1 MRHLREILGLQKYAI
16 RVDGYYRDSLAANI
30 RSQGVAYKARWL
42 QMLGARH
49 LYLEFHDG
57 RQK

>member
-1 MRHLREILGLQKYAI
+1 MRHLREIFGLQKHAI
-16 RVDGYYRDSLAANI
+16 RFDGYYRDSLAVNT
-30 RSQGVAYKARWL
+30 RSRGVTYKARWI